1 MSALPVSEQSDL
13 LAVARRWAAAP
24 ASWPVP
30 LRFDPASRWYARLA
44 ADDEHEVWALSWLP
58 GQGTDLHDH
67 GGSSGAFLVATG
79 VLTEGTVSGGRL
91 RPHLLA
97 AGSGRRF
104 GPRHVHVVTNRHATP
119 AVSVHVYRPALR
131 RMTRYHLTGGRLAVA
146 EVAEA
151 GVAW

>member
-1 MSALPVSEQSDL
+1 MFDPRQPDL
-13 LAVARRWAAAP
+13 LAVARSWAAAP
-24 ASWPVP
+24 ARWPVP
-30 LRFDPASRWYARLA
+30 PRFDPVSRWYARLHHT
-44 ADDEHEVWALSWLP
+44 ADHEVWALSWLP

-67 GGSSGAFLVATG
+67 GGSSGAFLVLAG
-79 VLTEGTVSGGRL
+79 VLTEETVSGGRL
-91 RPHLLA
+91 RPHHLA

-104 GPRHVHVVTNRHATP
+104 GSRHVHVVTNRGDEP

-131 RMTRYHLTGGRLAVA
+131 RMTRYLLADGRLRAA

>member
-1 MSALPVSEQSDL
+1 MIRTVQSDL
-13 LAVARRWAAAP
+13 LAVAARWADP
-24 ASWPVP
+24 AGWPVR
-30 LRFDPASRWYARLA
+30 LRFDPSERWYARLA

-67 GGSSGAFLVATG
+67 GGSAGAFLVVAGT
-79 VLTEGTVSGGRL
+79 LTEETVSGDQL
-91 RPHLLA
+91 RPHRLA
-97 AGSGRRF
+97 AGAGRRF
-104 GPRHVHVVTNRHATP
+104 GARHVHLVANRGDQS

-131 RMTRYHLTGGRLAVA
+131 RMTRYHLVAGQLLVA